1 MTTPVSARFSPKS
14 VSTKI
19 LLIVEFVTAFTIIVA
34 ALAIFQM
41 SKIGAE
47 ITAIAEHDIPLTRE
61 LNSVTVGQLEQ
72 AILLERML
80 RAGKIGSLD
89 DDELYR
95 ESRDAFMKLSAKV
108 DEAIVSSRTI
118 AESGLGAAKTPAAVE
133 EFRAV
138 LDQIAEIEKTHKT
151 FAQHVEEAA
160 SLIEAGKVDEAIH
173 LGETIEAEEER
184 LDQRLIS
191 TLNTIESFT
200 ANAATNAE
208 NHEHEALMQL
218 IAVSVV
224 SVILGASLAIFFAR
238 RGIAAPLRSV
248 AGALTALAR
257 GDTTANVDVNSRDEV
272 GQVAGAFGTFRENL
286 IEMERLREQA
296 AEEEARVEQE
306 KRDAMMRLADELER
320 TVKTI
325 AMQLSSAVEE
335 LSTVAT
341 SMAENAN
348 QTRERAST
356 VAAASEQA
364 SSNIQTVAAAS
375 EELSASI
382 AEISRQVTK
391 ALDLSAHSTDQ
402 ARTSNETVEGL
413 SASTARIDEVIKLIS
428 DIADQTNLLALN
440 ATIEAARA
448 GEAGKGFA
456 VVASEVKN
464 LANQTGRATEDIGN
478 HIQQMQSG
486 SKLTA
491 EAIVGVVQAIASIDE
506 QIAGIASA
514 IEEQNAVTSE
524 IARNASEVA
533 DGSTS
538 ISSNIADVSNDTLNS
553 SASADQIRATVQ
565 SLGEQSSLLTSELD
579 RFLTTIRAA

>member
-1 MTTPVSARFSPKS
+1 MSNPESSRFSPKS

-41 SKIGAE
+41 SRIGAE
-47 ITAIAEHDIPLTRE
+47 ITTIAEHDIPLTKE

-80 RAGKIGSLD
+80 RAGKVGSLND
-89 DDELYR
+89 EELYR
-95 ESRDAFMKLSAKV
+95 QSRDAFLKLSGEV
-108 DEAIVSSRTI
+108 DKAILSSRKI
-118 AESGLGAAKTPAAVE
+118 AETGLNAASSPAAVE
-133 EFRAV
+133 EFRLV
-138 LDQIAEIEKTHKT
+138 LGQIEEIEKTHKT
-151 FAQHVEEAA
+151 FAGHVGEAA
-160 SLIEAGKVDEAIH
+160 TLIEAGKIEEAVH
-173 LGETIEAEEER
+173 LGETIEAEEEK

-191 TLNTIESFT
+191 TLNSIETFT
-200 ANAATNAE
+200 ANAATKAE
-208 NHEHEALMQL
+208 THEHEALLQL
-218 IAVSVV
+218 IVVSVV
-224 SVILGASLAIFFAR
+224 SVIVGASLAILFAR
-238 RGIAAPLRSV
+238 RGIATPLRSV
-248 AGALTALAR
+248 ASALTALAR
-257 GDTTANVDVNSRDEV
+257 GDTSASVTVNSRDEV
-272 GQVAGAFGTFRENL
+272 GQVAGAFGAFRENL
-286 IEMERLREQA
+286 IEMERLRQQA
-296 AEEEARVEQE
+296 AEEEARIEQE
-306 KRDAMMRLADELER
+306 KREAMMRLADELER

-341 SMAENAN
+341 SMAEGAN

-375 EELSASI
+375 EELAASI
-382 AEISRQVTK
+382 SEISRQVAK
-391 ALDLSAHSTDQ
+391 ALELSAHSTDR

-428 DIADQTNLLALN
+428 DIANQTNLLALN

-464 LANQTGRATEDIGN
+464 LASQTGRATEDIGN

-486 SKLTA
+486 SRLTA
-491 EAIVGVVQAIASIDE
+491 DAIIGVVEAIASIDE

-514 IEEQNAVTSE
+514 IEEQNAVTAE

-538 ISSNIADVSNDTLNS
+538 ISSNIANVSNDTLSS
-553 SASADQIRATVQ
+553 SASADQIRATVH

>member
-1 MTTPVSARFSPKS
+1 MTPLVSARFSPKS

-47 ITAIAEHDIPLTRE
+47 ITAIAEHDIPLTKE
-61 LNSVTVGQLEQ
+61 LNSVTIGQLEQ

-118 AESGLGAAKTPAAVE
+118 AERGLGAAKTPAAVE

-151 FAQHVEEAA
+151 FAQHVDKAA

-173 LGETIEAEEER
+173 LGETIEAEEEK

-191 TLNTIESFT
+191 TLHSIETFT
-200 ANAATNAE
+200 ANAAINAE
-208 NHEHEALMQL
+208 NHEHEALTQL

-464 LANQTGRATEDIGN
+464 LASQTGRATEDIGN

-538 ISSNIADVSNDTLNS
+538 ISSNIAAVSNDTLNS